1 VPELRA
7 WSRAA
12 DQHNSYFQTIVGL
25 TASGTPMASSEPTF
39 TRRRANPVLRTLLKA
54 PVLLYRGPIAD
65 LLRSRCVMLLT
76 TRGRRTGL
84 LRTTAVSFM
93 PVDDH
98 YVAFSG
104 WGVASN
110 WYRNVRAHPDVWVT
124 IGRRRMRATAR
135 LVEDPERRRALML
148 QMQVQSSRCGP
159 PRPVRPLLKL
169 AGVFDYEGDIRMAVA
184 AGAALPVVEIV
195 PHE

>member
-1 VPELRA
+1 
-7 WSRAA
+7 
-12 DQHNSYFQTIVGL
+12 
-25 TASGTPMASSEPTF
+25 MASSEPTF

-84 LRTTAVSFM
+84 PRTTAVSFM
-93 PVDDH
+93 PVNDH

-148 QMQVQSSRCGP
+148 QMQAQSSRCGP
-159 PRPVRPLLKL
+159 PRPLRPLLKL
-169 AGVFDYEGDIRMAVA
+169 AGVFDYEGEISMGVA

-195 PHE
+195 PYE